1 MCGRFFV
8 ATDDPELEDI
18 ILALERESERMGRK
32 LPPIRRGEVFPTN
45 HAAVQAGKGK
55 NPYAQ
60 MQWGFKHFKGTGV
73 IINAR
78 SETAGEKPTFR
89 KPLQESRCLIPAT
102 CYYEWQTDGNKK
114 TRNIMRDPKE
124 RRIYMAGLFRQESE
138 VDVPRF
144 VILTRAAAVQI
155 RSIHD
160 RMPVILDAAGRE
172 EWLSDSPD
180 VDNVLRGAVDRIIGE
195 PTGGL

>member
-18 ILALERESERMGRK
+18 ILALEEESERMGRN

-45 HAAVQAGKGK
+45 HVAAQTGRGI

-78 SETAGEKPTFR
+78 SETAAEKPTFR
-89 KPLQESRCLIPAT
+89 KPLQEGRCLIPAT
-102 CYYEWQTDGNKK
+102 YYYEWQTDGNKK

-124 RRIYMAGLFRQESE
+124 SRIYMAGLFRQESE

-144 VILTRAAAVQI
+144 VILTRAAAGQI

-195 PTGGL
+195 PTEGL

>member
-18 ILALERESERMGRK
+18 ILALEEESERMGRN

-45 HAAVQAGKGK
+45 HVAAQTGRGI

-89 KPLQESRCLIPAT
+89 KPLQEGRCLIPAT
-102 CYYEWQTDGNKK
+102 YYYEWQTDGNKK

-144 VILTRAAAVQI
+144 VILTRAAAGQI

-195 PTGGL
+195 PTEGL

>member
-18 ILALERESERMGRK
+18 IVQLEKESERMGRK

-45 HAAVQAGKGK
+45 HVAALTGKGK

-78 SETAGEKPTFR
+78 SESAGERPTFR
-89 KPLQESRCLIPAT
+89 KPLQEGRCLIPAT
-102 CYYEWQTDGNKK
+102 YYYEWQTDGNKK

-124 RRIYMAGLFRQESE
+124 RKIYMAGLFRQEAE

-144 VILTRAAAVQI
+144 VILTRAAARQI
-155 RSIHD
+155 QSIHD
-160 RMPVILDAAGRE
+160 RMPVILDEAGRE

-195 PTGGL
+195 PTDGL